1 MTAEQIEFK
10 IREML
15 KSDFF
20 SIEKVN
26 VVQEDEQPPLI
37 LRPLSSHYQTS
48 DVKFTCSLLAS
59 SVSVDRRILLKDS
72 LQGRYLEIAKEIEFH
87 LVRFSYDL

>member
-1 MTAEQIEFK
+1 MGEAAFLAISGVTLIACSRLLPAQGGRELLAIATIETVMTAEQIEFK

-48 DVKFTCSLLAS
+48 DVKFTCSLL
-59 SVSVDRRILLKDS
+59 
-72 LQGRYLEIAKEIEFH
+72 
-87 LVRFSYDL
+87 

>member
-26 VVQEDEQPPLI
+26 VVQKDEQPPLI